1 MTTLLVNLIG
11 IALIGLII
19 WWFWFSTPK
28 TRKVAD
34 AGLVEIIVEDGVYT
48 PAKIEVPKGR
58 PITLRFIRKDPSPCA
73 EKVLFTDFDI
83 SADLEIGEPQ
93 EITITPDKSDEYE
106 FTCQM
111 GMYRGRLIVN

>member
-28 TRKVAD
+28 TRKAAD
-34 AGLVEIIVEDGVYT
+34 TGLVDIIVEDGIYT
-48 PAKIEVPKGR
+48 PASIETTPGKSV
-58 PITLRFIRKDPSPCA
+58 ILRFIRRDPGPCA
-73 EKVLFTDFDI
+73 EKVIFSDFGI
-83 SADLEIGEPQ
+83 SVDLSVGKPQ
-93 EITITPDKSDEYE
+93 EITIVPDKRGEYE

-111 GMYRGRLIVN
+111 GMYRGLLIVK